1 MRKILLLFA
10 FLVPL
15 LAGAQI
21 RIQQLGSSGQPA
33 GRLPFTNGTGSFVFG
48 DIDTSKV
55 VGLPQY
61 IIDHTIKSAT
71 DSVKL
76 DGSVLKIY
84 SAGSATP
91 TTVDL
96 SSIVSNAGAIDSMKF
111 EASYLKVFQNG
122 ASIPDSVLI
131 DIAGTETDPLFSAW
145 DKDYNDL
152 TNTPTIT
159 DDQTA
164 AEVSVADAGNHYD
177 GTNVETVLQEIGED
191 IATAG
196 DNWGG
201 QVVEHGLGLSGNGT
215 SGNPLVSSVYSVNGQ
230 TGTVTIT
237 SPVTSVNGQTG
248 TVTIT
253 ATDDQTATEVPI
265 SDSGNYFT
273 GTNVESA
280 LQQLGSEVA
289 SGEDN
294 WGTQVVQI
302 GTGLSGN
309 GTSGSPLA
317 VTVTG
322 NATHSGEVTGS
333 GALTVADNV
342 IDYGN
347 VAATLKGAITD
358 NDGAWDFAAS
368 GIVTA
373 TISSAITASFTNLQV
388 NKSLK
393 IKLIVSTGGSIA
405 WPASC
410 VVLKGSET
418 IAAGSTYYIFLDCW
432 ASDLVLV
439 SITKTAS

>member
-21 RIQQLGSSGQPA
+21 RIQQLGSAGQPA
-33 GRLPFTNGTGSFVFG
+33 GKMIKTNGTGSFVFT
-48 DIDTSKV
+48 DLDTTMV

-61 IIDHTIKSAT
+61 IIDHTIQSAT
-71 DSVKL
+71 DSIKL
-76 DGSVLKIY
+76 VGSVLQIF
-84 SAGSATP
+84 SAGSSTP

-96 SSIVSNAGAIDSMKF
+96 STIVSEAGAIDSMKF

-122 ASIPDSVLI
+122 ASVTDSVLI
-131 DIAGTETDPLFSAW
+131 DVAGSEIDPLFSAW

-164 AEVSVADAGNHYD
+164 AEVSVADVGNHYD
-177 GTNVETVLQEIGED
+177 GTNVEAVLQEIGED

-196 DNWGG
+196 DNWGS
-201 QVVEHGLGLSGNGT
+201 QVVVSGPGLIGNGT
-215 SGNPLVSSVYSVNGQ
+215 LGNPLQALVTSVNGQTGTVTITSPVTSVNGQ

-253 ATDDQTATEVPI
+253 APVTSVNGQTGAVTIATGGVN
-265 SDSGNYFT
+265 SVNGNT
-273 GTNVESA
+273 GT
-280 LQQLGSEVA
+280 
-289 SGEDN
+289 
-294 WGTQVVQI
+294 
-302 GTGLSGN
+302 
-309 GTSGSPLA
+309 
-317 VTVTG
+317 VTVVE
-322 NATHSGEVTGS
+322 NATHTGEVTGS

-347 VAATLKGAITD
+347 VATTLKGAITD

-368 GIVTA
+368 GIVNA
-373 TISSAITASFTNLQV
+373 TISTGITVSFTNLQV

-393 IKLIVSTGGSIA
+393 VKLIVSTGGSIA

-439 SITKTAS
+439 SITKVAS